1 MHILTIDEVI
11 KNQRKL
17 AEEFRQFRN
26 IGGVFK
32 EKAKKQIREYDQIA
46 EWLEDYK
53 RLKSEKEQDI
63 YEQAYR
69 DGQDKGL
76 SDGRF
81 VGYNK
86 AIDDFIYTLEYDFG
100 TDDEVVIGM
109 YDLRETAKQL
119 KENIEKIC

>member
-26 IGGVFK
+26 IGGAFK
-32 EKAKKQIREYDQIA
+32 EQAKKQIREYEQLA

-63 YEQAYR
+63 Y
-69 DGQDKGL
+69 
-76 SDGRF
+76 
-81 VGYNK
+81 
-86 AIDDFIYTLEYDFG
+86 
-100 TDDEVVIGM
+100 
-109 YDLRETAKQL
+109 
-119 KENIEKIC
+119 